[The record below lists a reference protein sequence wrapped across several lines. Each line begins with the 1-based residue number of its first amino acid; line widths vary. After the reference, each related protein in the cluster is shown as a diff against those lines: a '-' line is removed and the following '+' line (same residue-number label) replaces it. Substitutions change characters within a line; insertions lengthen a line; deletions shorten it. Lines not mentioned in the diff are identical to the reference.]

1 MLWCGRRADVT
12 TGQVFRIVR
21 CRLAQD
27 LKHDIPTPK
36 LGKRWV
42 ASAVAIGHRLANE
55 AEKERRRTEELE
67 RRRREHARR
76 ERRLKRH
83 DFLLNTNS

>member
-1 MLWCGRRADVT
+1 MS
-12 TGQVFRIVR
+12 
-21 CRLAQD
+21 RLAKSFGLSD
-27 LKHDIPTPK
+27 VGLRKICVKHDIPTPK